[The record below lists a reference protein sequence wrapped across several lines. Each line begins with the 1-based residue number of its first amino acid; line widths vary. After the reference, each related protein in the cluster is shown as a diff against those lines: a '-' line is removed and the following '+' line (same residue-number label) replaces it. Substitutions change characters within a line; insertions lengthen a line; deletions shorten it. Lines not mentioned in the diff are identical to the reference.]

1 VSPLAILALL
11 LALSCAGNAWQY
23 HEHTVD
29 SVKFGTT
36 QQLADDTKAAA
47 QACSDGV
54 DKLQGQSAATRTA
67 IIAAVQGEGARIK
80 GLQHDALEAIKAR
93 PDDPKDLCGSIE
105 RYLKA
110 QIAKERGVK

>member
-1 VSPLAILALL
+1 MSPLAILGIL
-11 LALSCAGNAWQY
+11 LALSVAGNAWQY

-36 QQLADDTKAAA
+36 KQLADDTKAAA

-54 DKLQGQSAATRTA
+54 DALQKQGAGTRTA
-67 IIAAVQGEGARIK
+67 IIAALQGESARIK
-80 GLQHDALEAIKAR
+80 GLQQDALTALAAR
-93 PDDPKDLCGSIE
+93 PDNPADLCGSLD

-110 QIAKERGVK
+110 QIAKERGGK